1 MSSYVK
7 EENMFLFF
15 SSPGCFEVIS
25 KEREAFYFSSL
36 LKEEV
41 SFIWLCNALL
51 EFVLFS
57 EKYNTKALPNIVR
70 YLSLLNNLSPLR
82 TTQFQ

>member
-41 SFIWLCNALL
+41 SFI
-51 EFVLFS
+51 
-57 EKYNTKALPNIVR
+57 
-70 YLSLLNNLSPLR
+70 
-82 TTQFQ
+82 